1 MFAQSDFSG
10 HISKRIARFF
20 ISRHA
25 TRRCV
30 RLNDELQAKSN
41 KQVNKSRGILI
52 MKDYFHDTDITESQ
66 ILRL

>member
-10 HISKRIARFF
+10 RLRDTSLSGSLDFF

-41 KQVNKSRGILI
+41 KHVDNSRV
-52 MKDYFHDTDITESQ
+52 K
-66 ILRL
+66 RW